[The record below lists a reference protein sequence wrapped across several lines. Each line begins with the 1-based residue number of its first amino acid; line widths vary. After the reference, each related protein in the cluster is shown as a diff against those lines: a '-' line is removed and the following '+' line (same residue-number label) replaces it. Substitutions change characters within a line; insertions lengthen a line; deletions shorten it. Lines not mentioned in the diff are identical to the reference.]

1 MINQLSFWNEIFFI
15 CSDIDLVIFGIDGK
29 GAFEDLEKAL
39 IQHEICDRDNI
50 KCIHNA
56 MVSA

>member
-1 MINQLSFWNEIFFI
+1 MH
-15 CSDIDLVIFGIDGK
+15 SDIDLVIFGIDGK

-39 IQHEICDRDNI
+39 IRHEICDRDNI

-56 MVSA
+56 MVSFYNTIVMFFLVYF